1 MDEMRSYSH
10 RVEFDPAC
18 AVRATIS
25 RAATR
30 KTRSIHLKIEFIE
43 KSFPSLPRNKVLD
56 LFFIA
61 KEKLTSNFTR

>member
-1 MDEMRSYSH
+1 VDEMRSYSH

-25 RAATR
+25 RAAAR

-43 KSFPSLPRNKVLD
+43 KSFLPRNEVLD
-56 LFFIA
+56 LLFTA
-61 KEKLTSNFTR
+61 KEKSTSNFTR